1 MVASVRTQPPVMMPG
16 MQTEVKTQATNLAA
30 NLSAVRESAA
40 ATLSGEIKG
49 PQPED
54 FPALTKQASL
64 EALFKCGEDAEALK
78 EIFTNSNNVASKKAV
93 MEFAGLFRSA
103 LNATSDSPAAKT
115 LLMKVGAE
123 YTAQI
128 MKDGL
133 KEKSAFGPWTPE
145 TKKAE
150 AKLETLKNKLLDI
163 IKNNTG
169 GDFSKLSTNFV
180 MQEVMPYIANCIE
193 HNFGC
198 TLDPQT
204 RSNITQLVDKAAAK
218 AVEALDM
225 CHQKLTQEQGTSVG
239 REARHLEMKTLIP
252 LLLRNVFAQIPA
264 DKLPDAKI
272 PEPAAGPVPDGGK
285 KPEPAGINININI
298 DSSNRSVDNSQHINN
313 SRSHVDNS
321 QRHIDNSNHDN
332 SRTLIDNSQRHHES
346 HHSTNS
352 SSVSHSHSRVDST
365 TRQTETAHSAST
377 GTIDHGIAGKI
388 DVTAHAT
395 AEAVTNASSESKDGK
410 VVTSEEGTTGETTP
424 FDKVDGVTSKIIIGK
439 PVQATVHDVDVNKE
453 QSLTAEIVNVK
464 PLASQLAGVENVK
477 NNTLQSETAVITG
490 NKAGTTD
497 NDNSQTDKAGPFSGL
512 KFKQNGFLSVMPS
525 VTNMHSMH
533 FDAREVFLG
542 VVRKALEPDT
552 STPFPVRRAFD
563 GLRAEILPNDS
574 IKSAALKAQC
584 SDINSHPELKAKMDT
599 LKEVITHHPQ
609 KGKLVEIAQ
618 QFAREAGLTRL
629 KAETDYV
636 LSNVL
641 DGLIED
647 GSWRKGP
654 AFESYLNKP
663 GVDQVV
669 TTVDGLHMQR

>member
-150 AKLETLKNKLLDI
+150 AKLETLKNQLLDI

-264 DKLPDAKI
+264 DKLPDPKI

-285 KPEPAGINININI
+285 KAEPTGININISI
-298 DSSNRSVDNSQHINN
+298 DSSNHSVDNSKHINN

-352 SSVSHSHSRVDST
+352 SSVSHSHSRVDSAT
-365 TRQTETAHSAST
+365 HQTETAHSAST

-410 VVTSEEGTTGETTP
+410 VVTSEEGTTGETIP
-424 FDKVDGVTSKIIIGK
+424 FDTVDGVTSKIIIGK
-439 PVQATVHDVDVNKE
+439 PAQATVHGVDVNKE

-533 FDAREVFLG
+533 FNAREAFLG

-584 SDINSHPELKAKMDT
+584 SDINKHPELKAKMDT

-618 QFAREAGLTRL
+618 QFAREAGLTKL

-663 GVDQVV
+663 GVDQVI

>member
-150 AKLETLKNKLLDI
+150 AKLETLKNQLLDI

-264 DKLPDAKI
+264 DKLPDPKI

-285 KPEPAGINININI
+285 KAEPTGININISI
-298 DSSNRSVDNSQHINN
+298 DSSNHSVDNSKHINN

-352 SSVSHSHSRVDST
+352 SSVSHSHSRVDSAT
-365 TRQTETAHSAST
+365 HQTETAHSAST

-410 VVTSEEGTTGETTP
+410 VVTSEEGTTGETIP
-424 FDKVDGVTSKIIIGK
+424 FDTVDGVTSKIIIGK
-439 PVQATVHDVDVNKE
+439 PAQATVHGVDVNKE

-533 FDAREVFLG
+533 FNAREAFLG

-584 SDINSHPELKAKMDT
+584 SDINKHPELKAKMDT

-663 GVDQVV
+663 GVDQVI